1 MPTLYSGKAGAVE
14 LTVGLGQTTCAMSTK
29 CHVSYA
35 AVIGSQSNCVRYR
48 TSLRFNFKVLVM
60 QCITGTT
67 GCRTCTV
74 LYVIVSTSLKSWI
87 MLISNVWN
95 TMIWRVSQIT
105 KDFKTWYCSKAASLV
120 TLVPQFY
127 TVLHY
132 DPRSQDSAVLPQ
144 VFFFAEG
151 LKMSCI
157 IIWASAH
164 RKKGLTCRNNSNKMT
179 VRRRKTCRFQQD
191 ITRHDFNTT
200 TLRNT
205 AHTESIQNSCLVS
218 PPSDCIPDRGF
229 KVESPNAH
237 NMYNVSAHMSC
248 TVKHPFQI
256 IPSLSSLTKIRS
268 AFFFPAVSFTSSL
281 LLYLPIC
288 QSFWAS

>member
-35 AVIGSQSNCVRYR
+35 AVIGSHSNCVRYR

-120 TLVPQFY
+120 TLVPQFC
-127 TVLHY
+127 TMIPGAKIALCCRRCFFCRRSEDELHNY
-132 DPRSQDSAVLPQ
+132 
-144 VFFFAEG
+144 
-151 LKMSCI
+151 MSKC
-157 IIWASAH
+157 A
-164 RKKGLTCRNNSNKMT
+164 
-179 VRRRKTCRFQQD
+179 
-191 ITRHDFNTT
+191 
-200 TLRNT
+200 
-205 AHTESIQNSCLVS
+205 
-218 PPSDCIPDRGF
+218 
-229 KVESPNAH
+229 
-237 NMYNVSAHMSC
+237 
-248 TVKHPFQI
+248 
-256 IPSLSSLTKIRS
+256 
-268 AFFFPAVSFTSSL
+268 
-281 LLYLPIC
+281 
-288 QSFWAS
+288 